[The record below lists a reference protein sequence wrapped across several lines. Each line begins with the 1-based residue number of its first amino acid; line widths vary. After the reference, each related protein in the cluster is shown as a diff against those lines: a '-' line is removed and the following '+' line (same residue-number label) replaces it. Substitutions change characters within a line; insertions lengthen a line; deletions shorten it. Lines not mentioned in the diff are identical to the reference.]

1 MICHVCG
8 AQIPNGEM
16 FCPQCGAGQQSS
28 GPRPEN
34 RATVYTETASQKS
47 WIRLGVKEPL
57 EAFYSARKAL
67 AILSGIMIG
76 ALVVLLVYLIATS
89 HHAYEIF
96 DGFPAVYLVLEIIQI
111 GITFFVVIWQAVQ
124 LIELKSYEERF
135 GKVVLFMAFGV
146 MISLA
151 SAILLKNKSGLV
163 WVLDILKTAFVI
175 GAYYHLCGAFSA
187 LTRPRDS
194 GMADKWSVIFVF
206 YSIVQVLSFFS
217 MFVLRLYDDRS
228 RDDWLLLFFFCFADA
243 VAVFAMYIYEL
254 ILIKKSIELFE
265 RGNESTTDT
274 ARP

>member
-34 RATVYTETASQKS
+34 RATVYTETTSQKS

-76 ALVVLLVYLIATS
+76 ALVVLLVYLIVTS
-89 HHAYEIF
+89 HRAYKIYN
-96 DGFPAVYLVLEIIQI
+96 GFLAVYHVLEIVQI
-111 GITFFVVIWQAVQ
+111 GIMFFVVIWQAVL

-146 MISLA
+146 MSSLA

-163 WVLDILKTAFVI
+163 WALDILKTAFVI
-175 GAYYHLCGAFSA
+175 GTYYHLCGAFSA

-194 GMADKWSVIFVF
+194 GMADKWSGIFVF

-217 MFVLRLYDDRS
+217 MFVLRLNDDRI
-228 RDDWLLLFFFCFADA
+228 RDDWLLLFFFCFAEV

-254 ILIKKSIELFE
+254 ILIKKSLELFE
-265 RGNESTTDT
+265 RGSTGY
-274 ARP
+274 